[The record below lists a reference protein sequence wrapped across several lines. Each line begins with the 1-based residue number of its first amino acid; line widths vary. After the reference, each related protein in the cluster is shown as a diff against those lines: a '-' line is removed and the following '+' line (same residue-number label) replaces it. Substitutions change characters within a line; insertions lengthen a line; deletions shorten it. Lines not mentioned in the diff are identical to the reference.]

1 MKKIIL
7 NLLAYVC
14 MFGLSGCS
22 SRIERD
28 IADSESTT
36 AEICETSE
44 NQLSQFEMHFVSN
57 RVSLSEYQ
65 SKYENEADEIKKS
78 KFDNMSFQNCE
89 IMSLEDVT
97 KVGVYRLYS
106 VDMGVDESIEIIKN
120 WLKEIGCEDIDFE
133 KELRDASGQY
143 ERGNGEYPY
152 DYPAVYDY
160 YPEFNSGR
168 GFFVNTNK
176 CYIQMG
182 EDGIYSMSDGSITEF
197 LNLDTLAAMDALG
210 VNEENVVDAGRTSEV
225 GDAVWELVDG
235 AMSVSDAKKVVQGY
249 FEKGTPR
256 QNPSGISVDI
266 PEVKVFAL
274 NDKYGYAFTVRR
286 VYKGVPFAYASEDTR
301 TYYSNDYEIMEDV
314 KQAYVINHNTV
325 AAFTGYVEAEQ
336 FEALVEEQTEIMS
349 LKDSVSLL
357 DEFFAVNVR
366 LEVYKAG
373 LVYCTCLDE
382 AGNQIVYPCWQFE
395 ATNTTNDQ
403 KIRAYVNVLS
413 GDVYYYS
420 YMEE

>member
-1 MKKIIL
+1 MKKMML

-14 MFGLSGCS
+14 LFGLSGCS
-22 SRIERD
+22 SRLERD
-28 IADSESTT
+28 IADSESIT
-36 AEICETSE
+36 AEICEASE
-44 NQLSQFEMHFVSN
+44 NKLSQFDMHFVSN

-65 SKYENEADEIKKS
+65 SKYDDEADEIKKS

-89 IMSLEDVT
+89 IMPLEDVT
-97 KVGVYRLYS
+97 EVGVYRLYS

-120 WLKEIGCEDIDFE
+120 WLKEIGCDDIDFE

-143 ERGNGEYPY
+143 ESGKGEYPY

-160 YPEFNSGR
+160 YPKFNSGH

-210 VNEENVVDAGRTSEV
+210 VNEENVVDGGKTSV
-225 GDAVWELVDG
+225 MGDAVWELVDG
-235 AMSVSDAKKVVQGY
+235 AMSVSDAKKVVQDY

-256 QNPSGISVDI
+256 QNPLGLTVDI
-266 PEVKVFAL
+266 PEVEVFAM

-286 VYKGVPFAYASEDTR
+286 VYKGVTFAYASGGTR
-301 TYYSNDYEIMEDV
+301 TYYSNDYEIMEDL

-325 AAFTGYVEAEQ
+325 AAFTGYVDAEQ
-336 FEALVEEQTEIMS
+336 LQALVEEQTEIMS

-357 DEFFAVNVR
+357 DKFFAANVR

-382 AGNQIVYPCWQFE
+382 TGNQIAYPCWQFE
-395 ATNTTNDQ
+395 ATNTTNNQ

-420 YMEE
+420 YVEE